1 MQRDRRKHDEEH
13 DPHDR
18 WLISYADFMTL
29 LFAFFV
35 VMYAM
40 SSINEGKYRVFSDA
54 VGAAFGL
61 GKGAPGIAFDA
72 PVVLALPNPA
82 RKRRSEALR
91 REKEHMTRLAQNLLS
106 TLAPLVKEGKVRVTQ
121 NSRGV
126 SVEINASILFNQGDA
141 LLTEE
146 SDQAL
151 RAVAVLLKDDPH
163 AVQVEGHTDT
173 MPISNAQFPSNWEL
187 SAARASAVVR
197 LFIGAGVAS
206 PRLSAIG
213 HGDNLAVA
221 PNDTE
226 AGRARNRRVA
236 ITIVS
241 GLPDITTDIVT
252 DIDPGVSDAAA
263 SGISDP
269 GAAAPGPAAGA
280 AKPAAVPVSR

>member
-35 VMYAM
+35 VMYAL
-40 SSINEGKYRVFSDA
+40 SSINEGKYRVFSDS
-54 VGAAFGL
+54 VGDAFGL
-61 GKGAPGIAFDA
+61 GKGTPGIAGDA
-72 PVVLALPNPA
+72 PAVLALPNPA
-82 RKRRSEALR
+82 LKRRREALR

-141 LLTEE
+141 RLTDE
-146 SDQAL
+146 SGLAL

-163 AVQVEGHTDT
+163 AVQVEGHTDN
-173 MPISNAQFPSNWEL
+173 MPISNVQFPSNWEL

-197 LFIGAGVAS
+197 LFIGAGVGAA
-206 PRLSAIG
+206 RLTAVG

-226 AGRARNRRVA
+226 VGRARNRRVA

-241 GLPDITTDIVT
+241 GLPDSVT
-252 DIDPGVSDAAA
+252 DISTDV
-263 SGISDP
+263 P
-269 GAAAPGPAAGA
+269 GAPAETGASKVPAAPL
-280 AKPAAVPVSR
+280 SR

>member
-1 MQRDRRKHDEEH
+1 MRRDRRKHDEEH

-35 VMYAM
+35 VMYAL
-40 SSINEGKYRVFSDA
+40 SSINEGKYRVFSES
-54 VGAAFGL
+54 VGDAFGL
-61 GKGAPGIAFDA
+61 GKGGPAIGVPGVAIDTPAA
-72 PVVLALPNPA
+72 LALPNPV
-82 RKRRSEALR
+82 RKRRNEALR
-91 REKEHMTRLAQNLLS
+91 REKEHMTRLAQNLSS

-141 LLTEE
+141 RLTEE

-173 MPISNAQFPSNWEL
+173 MPISNVQFPSNWEL

-206 PRLSAIG
+206 SRLTAVG

-221 PNDTE
+221 PNDSE

-241 GLPDITTDIVT
+241 GLPDVVT
-252 DIDPGVSDAAA
+252 DIATEVQDPEANAVAKA
-263 SGISDP
+263 P
-269 GAAAPGPAAGA
+269 AAAP
-280 AKPAAVPVSR
+280 SR

>member
-1 MQRDRRKHDEEH
+1 MRRERRKKDEDH

-35 VMYAM
+35 VMYAL
-40 SSINEGKYRVFSDA
+40 SSINEGKYKVFSDS
-54 VGAAFGL
+54 VGDAFGL
-61 GKGAPGIAFDA
+61 GRGVPGVARDT
-72 PVVLALPNPA
+72 PTVLALPNPA
-82 RKRRSEALR
+82 LKRRTEALR

-141 LLTEE
+141 RLTLE

-163 AVQVEGHTDT
+163 AVQVEGHTDN
-173 MPISNAQFPSNWEL
+173 MPISNVQFPSNWEL

-197 LFIGAGVAS
+197 LFIDAGVA
-206 PRLSAIG
+206 PQRLTAIG
-213 HGDNLAVA
+213 HGDNLEVA
-221 PNDTE
+221 PNDSE

-236 ITIVS
+236 VTIVS
-241 GLPDITTDIVT
+241 GLPDVATEL
-252 DIDPGVSDAAA
+252 
-263 SGISDP
+263 P
-269 GAAAPGPAAGA
+269 GASPQASEI
-280 AKPAAVPVSR
+280 KK